1 MDDDELNAIRAKRMA
16 ELQANQSPQGLPGG
30 ASIGAMPGTGGSSKD
45 EEEKKGLV
53 IVWFSRVLDISV
65 RYSYS
70 RFSVASFSAQIEE
83 MRRTMLVQILDN
95 SARERRIVSSFLYSL
110 FLSLSSITISNLFPL
125 RSPFPVARIQMVKAE
140 KARAVEDL
148 LIRMAQGGQLRQKI
162 TETQLIDLLGQINEQ
177 EKGAK
182 ETKIVYNRRRFDD
195 DEDDEYDL

>member
-53 IVWFSRVLDISV
+53 I
-65 RYSYS
+65 
-70 RFSVASFSAQIEE
+70 
-83 MRRTMLVQILDN
+83 LVQILDN

-110 FLSLSSITISNLFPL
+110 FLSLFSITISNLFPL

-148 LIRMAQGGQLRQKI
+148 LIRMTQGGQLRQKI

-182 ETKIVYNRRRFDD
+182 ETKIV
-195 DEDDEYDL
+195 